1 MKLSKKNLNIWVES
15 ADGRIKMIKIPIK
28 YKLEFIQKFGTEK
41 LAKEMD
47 VAEWIINKKDGYY
60 I

>member
-1 MKLSKKNLNIWVES
+1 
-15 ADGRIKMIKIPIK
+15 
-28 YKLEFIQKFGTEK
+28 LEFIQKFGTEK
-41 LAKEMD
+41 LAKEME

>member
-15 ADGRIKMIKIPIK
+15 SDGRIKMIKIPT
-28 YKLEFIQKFGTEK
+28 KLKMEFISLFGTEK
-41 LAKEMD
+41 LAPEME
-47 VAEWIINKKDGYY
+47 VAEWLINKKDNYY